1 MGCAPSRIGRPG
13 VYSQAEDVM
22 TDSKKHKEPVLSTV
36 QPTELIKDQLRPSPP
51 KIFLGDGGP
60 YLRQNSRSEP
70 SNFVPK
76 ESSQA
81 KLNEVER
88 KISADVLIQRR
99 VRGIEARAFVAARRI
114 SNNADNILMKSLD
127 PFLSPAENA
136 RILLLDIASVGYR
149 RLSAALLQVM
159 TNESGF
165 LYAESGTFNARYCSS
180 ELCCRGASGE
190 KDLRDV

>member
-1 MGCAPSRIGRPG
+1 
-13 VYSQAEDVM
+13 
-22 TDSKKHKEPVLSTV
+22 
-36 QPTELIKDQLRPSPP
+36 
-51 KIFLGDGGP
+51 
-60 YLRQNSRSEP
+60 
-70 SNFVPK
+70 
-76 ESSQA
+76 
-81 KLNEVER
+81 
-88 KISADVLIQRR
+88 
-99 VRGIEARAFVAARRI
+99 
-114 SNNADNILMKSLD
+114 MKSLD